1 MSGVFDRLSKKLG
14 EKDDSSGISP
24 LDLANLPQAQRQLM
38 RILLRE
44 LEMSLSSLMDVV
56 NELPEEQRPDQTK
69 VEEALKALA
78 LEGWVIKMGEG
89 GQITYKANLRRKA
102 PSTLAQSIW
111 STLDARIG
119 EAKTSNLNKDQES

>member
-44 LEMSLSSLMDVV
+44 LEMSLSRRSNVLI
-56 NELPEEQRPDQTK
+56 RPK
-69 VEEALKALA
+69 
-78 LEGWVIKMGEG
+78 
-89 GQITYKANLRRKA
+89 
-102 PSTLAQSIW
+102 
-111 STLDARIG
+111 
-119 EAKTSNLNKDQES
+119 

>member
-1 MSGVFDRLSKKLG
+1 MSGVFDRLSKKLD

-44 LEMSLSSLMDVV
+44 LEMSFSTLVKV
-56 NELPEEQRPDQTK
+56 IEELPDEKRPASVE

-89 GQITYKANLRRKA
+89 EHVTYRANLRRKA

-119 EAKTSNLNKDQES
+119 EAKASGLKKDEDS

>member
-44 LEMSLSSLMDVV
+44 LEMSLSALMGLVE
-56 NELPEEQRPDQTK
+56 ELPEGKRPTQAE
-69 VEEALKALA
+69 VEEALKSLA
-78 LEGWVIKMGEG
+78 LEGWVIKMGEDA
-89 GQITYKANLRRKA
+89 QITYKANLRRKA

-119 EAKTSNLNKDQES
+119 EAKESGLKKDQQG

>member
-1 MSGVFDRLSKKLG
+1 MSGVFDRLSKKLE

-24 LDLANLPQAQRQLM
+24 LDLANLPQIQRQLM

-44 LEMSLSSLMDVV
+44 LEMNLPSLMDAVG
-56 NELPEEQRPDQTK
+56 ELPEDKRPDQAG

-78 LEGWVIKMGEG
+78 LEGWVIRLGEG
-89 GQITYKANLRRKA
+89 GMVTYRANLRRKA

-111 STLDARIG
+111 STLDSRIG
-119 EAKTSNLNKDQES
+119 QAKESGLNKDREA